1 MAEIGKTSKLNQL
14 REDAVGYLEELLADK
29 LEEVQ
34 ILQKQLALLSKH
46 HVRDANMV
54 DPYGDAGK
62 YTGQVHNEK
71 PHGRGTMN
79 YDDGRV
85 YVGECFRN
93 LVGTGRFKQRYK
105 LLFLFGYAHYN
116 IDFLVHR

>member
-1 MAEIGKTSKLNQL
+1 MAAEIGKTSKLNQL

-85 YVGECFRN
+85 YVG
-93 LVGTGRFKQRYK
+93 K
-105 LLFLFGYAHYN
+105 LY
-116 IDFLVHR
+116 DFSSCVEGWK